1 MYWLKLLLKV
11 LYLLNLLDWVW
22 KLFYFTEIVLL
33 FLAWFD
39 GRNWHLVDSRIVLNV
54 INLRVKNFPHC
65 IKIYL
70 NFEIATILMLNASW
84 NINVAIKH
92 LFNIYN
98 FRRGLLIVLQYVF
111 FFANFETMLNRY
123 ILGMFSL
130 NVPFLLDSFGKNH
143 EHNKIFFNIL
153 LLQTKVSG
161 SIACRYFF
169 KEKYF
174 CLYLFGSVMFNPKS
188 YFTIGE
194 RADTTK
200 YSCNIQQI

>member
-1 MYWLKLLLKV
+1 MYWLKLLLKG

-54 INLRVKNFPHC
+54 INLHVKNFPHC

-98 FRRGLLIVLQYVF
+98 FGRGLLIVLQYGF
-111 FFANFETMLNRY
+111 FCKFWDHVKSIHSRHVL
-123 ILGMFSL
+123 SKC
-130 NVPFLLDSFGKNH
+130 PFLLDSFGKNH
-143 EHNKIFFNIL
+143 EHNRIFFNIL

-188 YFTIGE
+188 YFTIGA

>member
-1 MYWLKLLLKV
+1 MYWLKLLLKG

-54 INLRVKNFPHC
+54 INLHVKNFPHC

-98 FRRGLLIVLQYVF
+98 FGRGLLIVLQYG

-130 NVPFLLDSFGKNH
+130 NVPFLLDSLGKIMNTT
-143 EHNKIFFNIL
+143 EFFLISFYYKQKFQEALHADISFKKNTSVNI
-153 LLQTKVSG
+153 
-161 SIACRYFF
+161 
-169 KEKYF
+169 
-174 CLYLFGSVMFNPKS
+174 
-188 YFTIGE
+188 
-194 RADTTK
+194 
-200 YSCNIQQI
+200 YSDR

>member
-1 MYWLKLLLKV
+1 MYWLKLLLKG

-54 INLRVKNFPHC
+54 INLHVKNFPHC

-98 FRRGLLIVLQYVF
+98 FGRGLLIVLQYGF
-111 FFANFETMLNRY
+111 FCKFWDHVKSIHSRHVL
-123 ILGMFSL
+123 SKC
-130 NVPFLLDSFGKNH
+130 PFF
-143 EHNKIFFNIL
+143 
-153 LLQTKVSG
+153 
-161 SIACRYFF
+161 IAFIWKKSWTQQNFF
-169 KEKYF
+169 KYPF
-174 CLYLFGSVMFNPKS
+174 ITNKS
-188 YFTIGE
+188 F
-194 RADTTK
+194 RK
-200 YSCNIQQI
+200 HCMQIFL

>member
-1 MYWLKLLLKV
+1 MYWLKLLLKG

-54 INLRVKNFPHC
+54 INLHVKNFPHC

-70 NFEIATILMLNASW
+70 NFEIATILMLNANW

-98 FRRGLLIVLQYVF
+98 FGRGLLIVLQYVF
-111 FFANFETMLNRY
+111 FWKFWDHVKSIHSRHVLSKCPFFIGFIWKKSWTQQNF
-123 ILGMFSL
+123 F
-130 NVPFLLDSFGKNH
+130 
-143 EHNKIFFNIL
+143 
-153 LLQTKVSG
+153 
-161 SIACRYFF
+161 
-169 KEKYF
+169 
-174 CLYLFGSVMFNPKS
+174 
-188 YFTIGE
+188 
-194 RADTTK
+194 
-200 YSCNIQQI
+200 